1 MSWYANYVVFDSPA
15 PLRNQFRL
23 EPWQFKSMSKS
34 QYEDPIPPKNPPAE
48 QKPPAATNQI
58 YMRYLGPV

>member
-15 PLRNQFRL
+15 PLRNQARM
-23 EPWQFKSMSKS
+23 ERWQEKSIGAA
-34 QYEDPIPPKNPPAE
+34 QYEDPFAPGNPP
-48 QKPPAATNQI
+48 PPDTSQI

>member
-1 MSWYANYVVFDSPA
+1 MSWYANYVVFDSAA

-23 EPWQFKSMSKS
+23 EPWQFKSLRAS
-34 QYEDPIPPKNPPAE
+34 QYSDPVPPKEPTPTRPAD
-48 QKPPAATNQI
+48 TSQI